1 MSHLQTTELNAL
13 RIVKTMCPDIKKEI
27 LSFVSPVVIYNT
39 LNIGPFDPDREVD
52 YIDSIGNT
60 CRIIS
65 IEKYNWFLERL
76 NFHRR
81 RRAAGESYESTDTRW
96 FMEQLNFHR
105 RRRYAG
111 QPDESR
117 ETPINYFTTDKNV
130 DKIQQF
136 LDSSRHMYAC
146 KQISMQ
152 MKNVNFIVNGDIWYK
167 LKI

>member
-27 LSFVSPVVIYNT
+27 LSFVSPVVIYNA

-81 RRAAGESYESTDTRW
+81 RR
-96 FMEQLNFHR
+96 
-105 RRRYAG
+105 YAG

-117 ETPINYFTTDKNV
+117 ETPINYFTTNKNV

-152 MKNVNFIVNGDIWYK
+152 MKKVNFIVNGDIWYK